1 MNAANAPTALRVLV
15 ADDHPVVLAGIR
27 ALLNRNPRIEIIGEA
42 HDGRT
47 ALQMAIELQPSILV
61 LDFSMPDLNGVEVTK
76 RLLAERTH
84 CKVIVLTVHEDRS
97 YLRKLIE
104 VGAVGYVLKRSA
116 ADDLLR
122 AIQAVAAGG
131 VYLDPLIAGHAI
143 DRTPNRLKETING
156 RAELSE
162 REVEVLR
169 LTAVGHS
176 NKAIA
181 NILRISVKSV
191 ETYKARAMDKLGFRS
206 RVELVGYA
214 VEKGWLIGA

>member
-1 MNAANAPTALRVLV
+1 MNTPTALRVLV

-27 ALLNRNPRIEIIGEA
+27 ALLNRDPGVEIIGEA

-76 RLLAERTH
+76 RLLAERPH
-84 CKVIVLTVHEDRS
+84 SKVIVLTVHEDRS

-131 VYLDPLIAGHAI
+131 VYLDPSIAGHAI
-143 DRTPNRLKETING
+143 DRTPNRLKETTNG

-214 VEKGWLIGA
+214 VEKGWLMGA

>member
-1 MNAANAPTALRVLV
+1 MNTPTALRVLV

-27 ALLNRNPRIEIIGEA
+27 ALLNRNPGVEIIGEA

-76 RLLAERTH
+76 RLLAERPRS
-84 CKVIVLTVHEDRS
+84 KVIVLTVHEDRS

-131 VYLDPLIAGHAI
+131 VYLDPSIAGHAI
-143 DRTPNRLKETING
+143 DRTPNRLKEATNG

-214 VEKGWLIGA
+214 VEKGWLMGA

>member
-1 MNAANAPTALRVLV
+1 MNAPTALRVLV

-27 ALLNRNPRIEIIGEA
+27 ALLNRNPGVEIIGEA

-76 RLLAERTH
+76 RLLAERPH
-84 CKVIVLTVHEDRS
+84 SKVIVLTVHEDRS

-131 VYLDPLIAGHAI
+131 VYLDPSIAGHAI
-143 DRTPNRLKETING
+143 DRTPNRLKEPTNG

-214 VEKGWLIGA
+214 VEKGWLMGA

>member
-1 MNAANAPTALRVLV
+1 MNAPTALRVLV

-27 ALLNRNPRIEIIGEA
+27 ALLNRNPGIEIIGEA

-76 RLLAERTH
+76 RLLAERPH
-84 CKVIVLTVHEDRS
+84 SKVIVLTVHEDRS

-131 VYLDPLIAGHAI
+131 VYLDPSIAGHAI
-143 DRTPNRLKETING
+143 DRTPNRLKEATNG

-214 VEKGWLIGA
+214 VEKGWLMGA

>member
-1 MNAANAPTALRVLV
+1 MNAPTALRVLV

-27 ALLNRNPRIEIIGEA
+27 ALLNRNPGVEIIGEA

-76 RLLAERTH
+76 RLLAERPH
-84 CKVIVLTVHEDRS
+84 SKVIVLTVHEDRS

-131 VYLDPLIAGHAI
+131 VYLDPSIAGHAI
-143 DRTPNRLKETING
+143 DRTPNRLKETTNG

-191 ETYKARAMDKLGFRS
+191 ETYKARAMAKLGFRS
-206 RVELVGYA
+206 RVELVGYS
-214 VEKGWLIGA
+214 VEKGWLMGA

>member
-1 MNAANAPTALRVLV
+1 MNAPTALRVLV

-27 ALLNRNPRIEIIGEA
+27 ALLDRNPGIEIIGEA

-76 RLLAERTH
+76 RLLAERPH
-84 CKVIVLTVHEDRS
+84 SKVIVLTVHEDRS

-131 VYLDPLIAGHAI
+131 VYLDPSIAGHAI
-143 DRTPNRLKETING
+143 DRTPNRLKEATNG

-214 VEKGWLIGA
+214 VEKGWLMGA